1 MSKIEQTGQI
11 GQIGQIGQ
19 QRHLSLVDF
28 AHYCA
33 HQLGRL
39 RKIQKE
45 QGGLPA
51 AASTILD
58 EVDAHFEALGGDL
71 DERKP

>member
-1 MSKIEQTGQI
+1 MSKIEQI
-11 GQIGQIGQ
+11 GQIGQFKGIGQ

-28 AHYCA
+28 A

-58 EVDAHFEALGGDL
+58 EVDACFEALRGDL
-71 DERKP
+71 DERKS